1 MGKAWAGM
9 AYGGPWYVGIRI
21 ARVYVLVLGLVFLSS
36 LSSAGTT
43 DDFIA
48 GYASA
53 ILEHEFNVTDASI
66 EVRQGIVL
74 VTTKT
79 LGKVDRGK
87 VESALREIPGVTQ
100 VEIREGD
107 PETARPIPSA
117 IQTNIQE
124 PQPKWLPR
132 NFLFSPLHADP
143 RWPHFGASYRAF
155 TQGLNLSKVFAG
167 NFGETFSIYRNKAPF
182 GGEWDF
188 GVQAGVFSIFDV
200 GSASIDLVNADYR
213 VGFFEQLSNGTIFDL
228 ASRATSKLPF
238 G

>member
-1 MGKAWAGM
+1 MVGLW
-9 AYGGPWYVGIRI
+9 YGGIQT

-43 DDFIA
+43 DEFIA

-53 ILEHEFNVTDASI
+53 ILEHEFAVTDASI

-87 VESALREIPGVTQ
+87 VESALRQIPSVTQ

-107 PETARPIPSA
+107 PGTARPIPSA

-213 VGFFEQLSNGTIFDL
+213 VGFLSSYRMGQF
-228 ASRATSKLPF
+228 
-238 G
+238 